1 MKLNEACGILFPLF
15 LAMLDEAEQGDKE
28 FEAILEWANATK
40 KVLDIIY
47 PADIFTGKSGDKG
60 PLAIKLIRENL
71 EVKQ

>member
-1 MKLNEACGILFPLF
+1 MNSNEACGILFPLF

-28 FEAILEWANATK
+28 FEAIREWANATK

-60 PLAIKLIRENL
+60 SLAIKVLRENL
-71 EVKQ
+71 EVKS

>member
-28 FEAILEWANATK
+28 FEAIREWANATK

-47 PADIFTGKSGDKG
+47 PEDIFTGESGDKG
-60 PLAIKLIRENL
+60 PTAIKLIRGNL
-71 EVKQ
+71 EVNK